1 MVGRTQ
7 MKKISHI
14 TSYLFEN
21 QLIISLSKDWMKT
34 FGGLPQF
41 DVFID
46 SKNKLVIISKDRIR
60 SGDVVSE

>member
-14 TSYLFEN
+14 TSYLFES

-46 SKNKLVIISKDRIR
+46 EKNRLHLVSKKQENNND
-60 SGDVVSE
+60 

>member
-1 MVGRTQ
+1 MVGATQ

-46 SKNKLVIISKDRIR
+46 EKNRLHLVSKK
-60 SGDVVSE
+60 

>member
-14 TSYLFEN
+14 TSYLFES
-21 QLIISLSKDWMKT
+21 QLIISLSRDWMKT

-46 SKNKLVIISKDRIR
+46 EKNRLHLVSKKQENNND
-60 SGDVVSE
+60 